1 MQNSFLPNI
10 TLGRSLIDKIAR
22 RSGWLRRTVPGRALS
37 PKIFVQAI
45 VASVACGQRSL
56 KALAV
61 EVGLLSGKTISKQ
74 GLSKRINS
82 KAVKFLKQVTA
93 RALKDVSFSAQ
104 QLSGQIDGV
113 RRILVGDSSTLALH
127 SSLAEHFPGATNQTG
142 KVAAQLKL
150 QLTFDLLGGCWLQAA
165 LDPYRRND
173 QSAALD
179 IVETI
184 VRAGDLIIRD
194 LGYAT
199 IKSFRAIGD
208 KGAYFLSRLA
218 PTVGV
223 FDIEGQAIDILEL
236 ARTYAAKPGDTFT
249 KRVQLGADDRFE
261 CRLVIIRVPEGIGEE
276 RRRRLNDDA
285 KRRGKKP
292 HRKPYLALQDWM
304 VFVTNLDE
312 EQAGNLQLH
321 ELYQLRWRIENI
333 FKLSK
338 SHTALLKLAG
348 HRTNKHH
355 AEALIWAWLLMM
367 ITLSGQG
374 IFRLCGAGGQE
385 IIGVSVF
392 KSIEKIVQW
401 FAVSIELACAGN
413 IATLMERLSSQQAYH
428 DRFERRRRISIPQRL
443 ARALESEPGLLLG

>member
-113 RRILVGDSSTLALH
+113 RRIL
-127 SSLAEHFPGATNQTG
+127 
-142 KVAAQLKL
+142 
-150 QLTFDLLGGCWLQAA
+150 
-165 LDPYRRND
+165 
-173 QSAALD
+173 
-179 IVETI
+179 
-184 VRAGDLIIRD
+184 AGDTL
-194 LGYAT
+194 
-199 IKSFRAIGD
+199 
-208 KGAYFLSRLA
+208 
-218 PTVGV
+218 
-223 FDIEGQAIDILEL
+223 
-236 ARTYAAKPGDTFT
+236 T

-261 CRLVIIRVPEGIGEE
+261 CWLVIIRVPEGIGEE

-333 FKLSK
+333 SKLSK

-348 HRTNKHH
+348 HRTNKLH